1 MDGQLPLDTIDL
13 DAIINETIKPAI
25 ISVVDALSSVG
36 FTLGDIY
43 FTFWDFLLVVFVVDV
58 ICLAMYFVRT
68 HKDKGG

>member
-1 MDGQLPLDTIDL
+1 MGGQSVDL
-13 DAIINETIKPAI
+13 DAIINDTIKPAV
-25 ISVVDALSSVG
+25 ISVIDALSSVG

-58 ICLAMYFVRT
+58 ICMALYFVRT